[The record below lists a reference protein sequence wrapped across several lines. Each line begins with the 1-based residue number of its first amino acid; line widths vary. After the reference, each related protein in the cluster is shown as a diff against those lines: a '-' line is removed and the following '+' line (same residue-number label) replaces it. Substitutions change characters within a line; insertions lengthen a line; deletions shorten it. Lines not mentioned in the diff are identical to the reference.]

1 MAEVETHGGN
11 SGSPVSRTNSGDV
24 IGLCSAIL
32 LLNRSQLADDNGA
45 DAKDSD
51 SDSEE
56 EPAAPF
62 TLVIPARSIAALLD
76 RHGVVWIP
84 AD

>member
-1 MAEVETHGGN
+1 MTE
-11 SGSPVSRTNSGDV
+11 SGDV

-32 LLNRSQLADDNGA
+32 LLNRSQLADAHDDNA
-45 DAKDSD
+45 DDNADDARD

-76 RHGVVWIP
+76 RHGVAWIP